1 MSYKIQKF
9 VRIFIVKSRHLY
21 CIKKKEIFI
30 VFQSVSPQQKH
41 FPLEAVSTNRRI
53 KRVGELDILSDTLS
67 RGQVRRYRGKE
78 GWVLLQGW
86 VCTCCGQQRRRQ
98 EARQRQQRMTS
109 QVKECPLVA
118 FLLRIFYSFLDF
130 RKLIN
135 GFWYCNLRVLT
146 FLIKS

>member
-9 VRIFIVKSRHLY
+9 VRIFTVKSRHLY

-109 QVKECPLVA
+109 QVKECPLV
-118 FLLRIFYSFLDF
+118 FLFIS
-130 RKLIN
+130 
-135 GFWYCNLRVLT
+135 GFQKTNQRVLVLQSAGSN
-146 FLIKS
+146 FFD